1 MLDELFLEHPRAVGE
16 TYGEHQRRAFWFA
29 GVLIRAGLACAL
41 HGLAPRLCQTSASQ
55 AVKRLHGEMTGRRHL
70 AIETGLTAEELA
82 GANI

>member
-1 MLDELFLEHPRAVGE
+1 MLEELFLEHPRSVGE

-41 HGLAPRLCQTSASQ
+41 HGLIPSLCKTTGSDT
-55 AVKRLHGEMTGRRHL
+55 VKRLYGEMTGRSHL
-70 AIETGLTAEELA
+70 AVENSLPAEALA